1 MEKSEQ
7 GEPSRPNFVSMG
19 RGGGESSGATAV
31 LRGQGEASE
40 ELMGQMAAHER
51 FLGLWKMRMNRNVT
65 GDIDD
70 LSDLLQA
77 RAKGL
82 RDLTYSPKDQR
93 EMILA
98 AREAGDLIASLEGK
112 DDPESNRLRARAQRI
127 NGDAR
132 ELFIL
137 CHRGFVERMIS
148 KHVQRLDSES
158 PEMAREVLHQ
168 ACDIALHRTIDR
180 FDFDNPANP
189 LTYATRVMQDE
200 IKREAEA
207 GRRVRLK
214 SKANMLGDKIEQMA
228 KEIENEGRQV
238 SVAELAQ
245 RLDESPERIAEILPH
260 ARRQT
265 VRLDAP
271 VRVPGAQTTVGA
283 LVEDPQQAVEEP
295 VVEED
300 TIERLNQA
308 MNSLSPFER
317 KVVEVAFGLGDSE
330 NVEQKDLF
338 DGVYRDKKGRAFS
351 AKASVIAER
360 SKGGEKVAKLPQR
373 QLNEMYKEGDLLFEP
388 GNPESHALARAA
400 KGLQEDDPGKT
411 DRLLSYETG
420 IPPTSGTV
428 QETLKKGLEKLARHK
443 SLEGL
448 EVRYRG
454 RDELENSE
462 SARERVRQRLVSN
475 GIVDETELRKLQSTR
490 SASGEKSKLRLLA
503 EKHGL
508 VDPDTGR
515 LTI

>member
-1 MEKSEQ
+1 
-7 GEPSRPNFVSMG
+7 MG
-19 RGGGESSGATAV
+19 RGGGESSGTSAV
-31 LRGQGEASE
+31 LRNEAVGDIGQ
-40 ELMGQMAAHER
+40 ELRDHER
-51 FLGLWKMRMNRNVT
+51 FIGVWKMRMNRNL
-65 GDIDD
+65 GDGSGD
-70 LSDLLQA
+70 LSDILQA

-82 RDLTYSPKDQR
+82 RALTYSPGDQR
-93 EMILA
+93 KMMLA
-98 AREAGDLIASLEGK
+98 ARQATEVIASLEGQ
-112 DDPESNRLRARAQRI
+112 DDPESARLRARAERL
-127 NGDAR
+127 NGEAR
-132 ELFIL
+132 EMFIL

-180 FDFDNPANP
+180 YDFDNPANP

-238 SVAELAQ
+238 SVAELAE
-245 RLDESPERIAEILPH
+245 RLDENPERVAEILPH

-271 VRVPGAQTTVGA
+271 VSVPGAQTTIGA

-295 VVEED
+295 IIEGD
-300 TIERLNQA
+300 TIERLGEA
-308 MNSLSPFER
+308 MGSLSPFER
-317 KVVEVAFGLGDSE
+317 KVVEVAFGLGENE

-338 DGVYRDKKGRAFS
+338 DGIYRDKKGRAYS

-360 SKGGEKVAKLPQR
+360 AKSGEKVVKLPQR
-373 QLNEMYKEGDLLFEP
+373 ELNSKYKEGDLLFEP

-400 KGLQEDDPGKT
+400 KGLPEDDPSKT

-420 IPPTSGTV
+420 IPPISGTV

-448 EVRYRG
+448 DVRYRG

-462 SARERVRQRLVSN
+462 SARDRVRQRLVSSGVVN
-475 GIVDETELRKLQSTR
+475 DAELRKLQSTR
-490 SASGEKSKLRLLA
+490 SSTGEKSKLRLLA
-503 EKHGL
+503 EEHGL

-515 LTI
+515 LNI